1 MKILKIDYRNI
12 GLFSNGFSIDFT
24 AVDRVVD
31 EEPVFNIFKRIYTQ
45 NLIGIVGINATGKS
59 TALKLIR
66 MAMDIVLL
74 NKGLNDIDI
83 PKGIIK
89 DGSIL
94 EIIYFHNDKIYKIR
108 SEIRLSAMHE
118 FVFKSEVI
126 FSKLLS
132 TVSSK
137 KALFDFND
145 AILEMNRDKLTG
157 EGSSFLKDQ
166 DSIITPFTKGNKTRL
181 YDMIFD
187 TNFNFLKIN
196 GSAHLECINLFDD
209 SIESLSRNDKEIK
222 VRFKSFEE
230 AYESDSLL
238 GSHSLLSSGT
248 IKGINLLDQ
257 AKRALENGGYLVID
271 EIENHMHKKLVQT
284 IMNFFTDESINNKG
298 ATMIFTTHYA
308 EIIDYISRKDNIY
321 VLVRNNQH
329 ISDIKRYSDLI
340 TRNDI
345 KKSEIYLS
353 NYIDGTAPSYESI
366 KRVRDYLCSSKI

>member
-59 TALKLIR
+59 TSLKLIR

-126 FSKLLS
+126 FSKLVS
-132 TVSSK
+132 SVSSK
-137 KALFDFND
+137 KALLDFSD
-145 AILEMNRDKLTG
+145 AVLEMNRDKLTG

-284 IMNFFTDESINNKG
+284 IMNFFTDESINKKG

-329 ISDIKRYSDLI
+329 ISNIKRYSDLI

-366 KRVRDYLCSSKI
+366 KRVRDYLCSSKS

>member
-31 EEPVFNIFKRIYTQ
+31 DEHVFNVFNRIYTQ
-45 NLIGIVGINATGKS
+45 NLIGIIGINATGKS

-83 PKGIIK
+83 PKGIIV
-89 DGSIL
+89 DGTIL
-94 EIIYFHNDKIYKIR
+94 EVVYFHSDKIYKIE
-108 SEIRLSAMHE
+108 STIGTSLNQE
-118 FVFKSEVI
+118 FIFKSEVVS
-126 FSKLLS
+126 SKLKS
-132 TVSSK
+132 SVGSK
-137 KALFDFND
+137 KALFDFSD
-145 AILEMNRDKLTG
+145 AVLELNRDGLSG

-166 DSIITPFTKGNKTRL
+166 DSIITPFTKGNTTRL

-209 SIESLSRNDKEIK
+209 SIESLTRNDKEIK
-222 VRFKSFEE
+222 VRFKSDDV
-230 AYESDSLL
+230 AYESDSLI

-248 IKGINLLDQ
+248 IKGVNLLDQ

-284 IMNFFTDESINNKG
+284 IMNFFTDESINKNG

-308 EIIDYISRKDNIY
+308 EIIDYINRKDNIY

-329 ISDIKRYSDLI
+329 VSDIKRYSDLI
-340 TRNDI
+340 SRNDI

-366 KRVRDYLCSSKI
+366 KRVRDYFVDRS

>member
-45 NLIGIVGINATGKS
+45 NLIGIIGINATGKS

-284 IMNFFTDESINNKG
+284 IMNFFTDESINYMG

-366 KRVRDYLCSSKI
+366 KRVRDYFVDRS